1 MNKHACD
8 SPILTR
14 LNLIAAF
21 IVVAFFS
28 SRCEGQG
35 ERYELGKR
43 LRRFEEAWQLA
54 SPEIQ
59 KRSAPVLQAAVS
71 KFFSLDLLGAAEK
84 LDQAWI
90 TTQNE
95 KLDSWQEWAIPLRI
109 QSSAILFDS
118 SAKEI
123 TFSLRRFYRAK
134 EATPEIVSASVRVR
148 WSIVNAEQS
157 ELLKKVC
164 SIDEAMQGTT
174 MSLDGLPQGDF
185 RVIVSLEIDS
195 SKFQLPSLSISRVD
209 NLDDRMAKLTE
220 LARNQEL
227 PLNDTVRATL
237 RDHVSLMNQVKRGNA
252 AETDYPFFQM
262 LELDE
267 RLSGEPESY
276 RQMISVAAGQQDLW
290 LSLALGRN
298 RVSVRL
304 RTPSAE
310 VTPNGSRKPLPVLF
324 LMHGAG
330 GSENMFFET
339 YGAGKAVEEGLKRGW
354 LVVAP
359 RQGFTGLGL
368 DCEQMLQALESLFQI
383 DRKQVFLVGHS
394 MGAGQVIRQA
404 SAHPQLPKGAAVIG
418 GGSGVR
424 DAKSLANIAWYVSAG
439 QLDFGRAGA
448 QAFHQSM
455 KSANAPKLKYQEF
468 EGIEHLVIV
477 QACLK
482 DMFEYFDQASN
493 NSDR

>member
-1 MNKHACD
+1 MIKYVCE
-8 SPILTR
+8 SPVLTR
-14 LNLIAAF
+14 LTLIVTF
-21 IVVAFFS
+21 IVAAFFS
-28 SRCEGQG
+28 SRRCEGQG

-43 LRRFEEAWQLA
+43 LRRFEESWQVA

-71 KFFSLDLLGAAEK
+71 KFFSLDLLSAAEK

-118 SAKEI
+118 STKEI
-123 TFSLRRFYRAK
+123 TFSLKRFYRAK
-134 EATPEIVSASVRVR
+134 EATPENVSASVKVR
-148 WSIVNAEQS
+148 WSIVDAKQS
-157 ELLKKVC
+157 EILKQEC

-174 MSLDGLPQGDF
+174 ISLEGLPQGDF
-185 RVIVSLEIDS
+185 RLLVVLENDS
-195 SKFQLPSLSISRVD
+195 RKFQLPSLSISRVD
-209 NLDDRMAKLTE
+209 NLEARLAKLTE
-220 LARNQEL
+220 SARNQQL

-237 RDHVSLMNQVKRGNA
+237 RDHVSLMSQVKRGNA

-262 LELDE
+262 IELDE

-276 RQMISVAAGQQDLW
+276 RQMISIAAGQQDLW

-298 RVSVRL
+298 RASVRL

-310 VTPNGSRKPLPVLF
+310 VTANGSRKPLPVLF

-339 YGAGKAVEEGLKRGW
+339 YGAGQAVEEGLKRGW

-368 DCEQMLQALESLFQI
+368 DCEQMLQALETLFEV
-383 DRKQVFLVGHS
+383 DREQVFLVGHS

-404 SAHPQLPKGAAVIG
+404 SAHPQLPKAAAVIG

-455 KSANAPKLKYQEF
+455 KSANASKLKYQEF

-482 DMFEYFDQASN
+482 DLFEYFDQQ
-493 NSDR
+493 

>member
-1 MNKHACD
+1 MCKPLCD
-8 SPILTR
+8 LPILTR
-14 LNLIAAF
+14 LTLIVSF
-21 IVVAFFS
+21 IGAAFFS
-28 SRCEGQG
+28 SRQCEGQA

-43 LRRFEEAWQLA
+43 LRRFEESWQVA

-71 KFFSLDLLGAAEK
+71 KFFSLDLLSAAEK

-95 KLDSWQEWAIPLRI
+95 KFDSWQEWAIPLRI

-118 SAKEI
+118 STQEI
-123 TFSLRRFYRAK
+123 TFSLKRFYQAK
-134 EATPEIVSASVRVR
+134 EAIPDNVSATVKVR
-148 WSIVNAEQS
+148 WSIVDAKKS
-157 ELLKKVC
+157 ELLKKEC

-174 MSLDGLPQGDF
+174 ISLEGLQQGDF
-185 RVIVSLEIDS
+185 RVIVVLESDS

-209 NLDDRMAKLTE
+209 NLEDRLTKVIE
-220 LARNQEL
+220 SARNQQL

-237 RDHVSLMNQVKRGNA
+237 RDHVSLMNQVIRGNA

-262 LELDE
+262 LEFDE
-267 RLSGEPESY
+267 RLSAEPDSY
-276 RQMISVAAGQQDLW
+276 REIISVAAGQQDLW

-304 RTPSAE
+304 RAPSPE
-310 VTPNGSRKPLPVLF
+310 VTASYSGKPMPVLF

-339 YGAGKAVEEGLKRGW
+339 YGAGQAVEEGLKRGW

-368 DCEQMLQALESLFQI
+368 DCEQMLQALELLFEV
-383 DRKQVFLVGHS
+383 DRKQVYLVGHS
-394 MGAGQVIRQA
+394 MGAAQVIRQA
-404 SAHPQLPKGAAVIG
+404 SAHPQLPKAAAVIG

-424 DAKSLANIAWYVSAG
+424 DANSLANIAWYVSAG

-448 QAFHQSM
+448 KAFHQSM
-455 KSANAPKLKYQEF
+455 KSAGAPQLKYQEF

-482 DMFEYFDQASN
+482 DMFEYFDQAN
-493 NSDR
+493 K